1 MGAVKEAA
9 VGGEAAL
16 ELGRREN
23 KDVLAAEAEEPQG
36 AEATQFG
43 GHFSPG
49 KETRQGGEA
58 ERGTLLARGP
68 HSCGHQRPRLSL
80 QGSVDSGTL

>member
-1 MGAVKEAA
+1 MHVGAVKEAA

-23 KDVLAAEAEEPQG
+23 KDVEEPQG

-58 ERGTLLARGP
+58 ERGTLLAQGP
-68 HSCGHQRPRLSL
+68 HSCGRQRPRLSL

>member
-1 MGAVKEAA
+1 MHVGAVKEAA

-36 AEATQFG
+36 AEAT
-43 GHFSPG
+43 
-49 KETRQGGEA
+49 
-58 ERGTLLARGP
+58 
-68 HSCGHQRPRLSL
+68 
-80 QGSVDSGTL
+80 